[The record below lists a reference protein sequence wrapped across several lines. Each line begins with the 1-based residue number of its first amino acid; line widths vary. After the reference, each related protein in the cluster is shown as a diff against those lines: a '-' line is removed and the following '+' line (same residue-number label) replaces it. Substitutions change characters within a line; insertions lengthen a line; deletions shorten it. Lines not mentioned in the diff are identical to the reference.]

1 MVALLLS
8 ALVVAQTPAP
18 PSVVVVTRRAGLSA
32 TDAQALANQVSTVLT
47 QQGVP
52 LTLAPDA
59 ASQQLKK
66 LGLPDAASCAG
77 KRDCI
82 VELGRQLHVTWVFS
96 MSVARVEKDRS
107 LGLELV
113 NVDDG
118 QTLEKDGLVLAPKSA
133 VAAEQ
138 LTTFI
143 AAVKKRLAPPP
154 PADVPV
160 VVTTTPKP
168 VEPPVELPPPPPP
181 PTPERSHVG
190 SFVLGGIAAGALI
203 GAGVTLGLGL
213 MNRAELTGSVMNGV
227 SSLPRSRA
235 TLINTQ
241 ANTQFI
247 LSAALGAV
255 AVALGTIAVIVW

>member
-160 VVTTTPKP
+160 VVRTTPKP